1 MTART
6 WTDATI
12 EEHEAFMAMNPEFSD
27 RPQQAGLEVEA
38 RLLALGFTTLAALDP
53 ILGQVV
59 PGSFA
64 HGLHRQ
70 VWRVLAQARQ
80 DGEREIDVLAVHQR
94 LGGSPELLP
103 ALVAIEQQ
111 SPGVPATPDRVQSLA
126 SAVLAL
132 AKRREQDATLNAVAA
147 LAFDRDRPAQ
157 QRLEEARKLLEQA
170 ERAAGDAHPLA
181 QFVEHATE
189 TPAVRWLIPGL
200 IEHGVVTISGARGVG
215 KTTSVL
221 PLAMTAA
228 GLHHPDYPL
237 APKHWR
243 HVVYIVE
250 HVDQAHRIIAGI
262 VKHGGLGITMEDVR
276 ERVHLVEA
284 KRLPPAQVAQV
295 GKLYRE
301 RFIREVRGV
310 ELRPLVVFDTKA
322 AVLALDNENDNSE
335 GSRAVAAI
343 RQDFEGL
350 PAWIVGHIAKSQFGR
365 TDVAALSDR
374 GAGSFEA
381 DTIQNCYLVKEGEGV
396 HEQRLFLVGKERCN
410 PKWRELKV
418 ESGMAE
424 TMGVDEFG
432 DLEPTTLSWGILK
445 PLDVSRSEARQEAQK
460 AAERERR
467 GDMREAVLD
476 AVQIAWQAGNPLSKN
491 GVRGKVSGKAA
502 EVLREVES
510 LMADGWLHEV
520 EVQSKQRV
528 NNAKARF
535 LVRLDTP
542 EHDDFMQ
549 SGVLPDAK
557 LVVPASWKKSS
568 IPLVPEADA

>member
-1 MTART
+1 MTNHTFHDIDDLVMAK
-6 WTDATI
+6 AAAY
-12 EEHEAFMAMNPEFSD
+12 HEAEKLLVGYAVHNLSLLDHADTLKPHYFSD
-27 RPQQAGLEVEA
+27 DDLCAIYR
-38 RLLALGFTTLAALDP
+38 RLLAERAA
-53 ILGQVV
+53 
-59 PGSFA
+59 GS
-64 HGLHRQ
+64 
-70 VWRVLAQARQ
+70 V
-80 DGEREIDVLAVHQR
+80 DTD
-94 LGGSPELLP
+94 P
-103 ALVAIEQQ
+103 ALVAPELLEI
-111 SPGVPATPDRVQSLA
+111 ATQGELERFEKLA
-126 SAVLAL
+126 SSVKPERIKTLAG
-132 AKRREQDATLNAVAA
+132 KVMEGWQGRELCSKLAA
-147 LAFDRDRPAQ
+147 LAFDAAPVVDVIEAARRQLDRI
-157 QRLEEARKLLEQA
+157 EAA
-170 ERAAGDAHPLA
+170 VPGRAAGDDHPLA
-181 QFVEHATE
+181 KFVEHATE

-215 KTTSVL
+215 KTTSIL

-228 GLHHPDYPL
+228 GLHGPDYPL
-237 APKHWR
+237 RPKHWR

-262 VKHGGLGITMEDVR
+262 VKHGRLGITMEDVR

-284 KRLPPAQVAQV
+284 KRLPPAQVVQV

-301 RFIREVRGV
+301 KFIREVRGV
-310 ELRPLVVFDTKA
+310 ELHPLVVFDTKA

-445 PLDVSRSEARQEAQK
+445 PLDVSRQEARQEAQE
-460 AAERERR
+460 AAEKERR
-467 GDMREAVLD
+467 GDMREAILN
-476 AVQIAWQAGNPLSKN
+476 AVTIAWQAGNPINKT
-491 GVRGKVSGKAA
+491 GVRSRVRLKAA
-502 EVLREVES
+502 DVGQEVEALLS
-510 LMADGWLHEV
+510 EGWLYEV
-520 EVQSKQRV
+520 EVPSNQRT
-528 NNAKARF
+528 NAKRDRF
-535 LVRLDTP
+535 LVKLDTP
-542 EHDDFMQ
+542 EHDDFVR
-549 SGVLPDAK
+549 SGIVPDAK
-557 LVVPASWKKSS
+557 KVIPQSWRKVE
-568 IPLVPEADA
+568 IPSVPESEAQDAEKQVSDA